1 MHIRAKFDGGKQ
13 INRSQ
18 RGSWNARCAGAAL
31 RYNEGPTW
39 GPTCWE
45 KVTSNP
51 PNNVF
56 VEKSLAHQQQTE
68 NDRKRKA
75 STEAK
80 QQRKKAKLTTK
91 ADNNVNA
98 KRAYSRHDGSNVDDI
113 STDLPTCD
121 LQDLMVSYYKAN
133 IVVNDSR
140 AAYIQLTTMKHGSD
154 NKASI
159 LWKEERRLR
168 VTSSNVGAIAKRR
181 STTKVGPLV
190 HQLLYSSFRGNRATS
205 WGLLQ
210 EEDTEKQYQEY
221 MKEQCA
227 DFKVNGNCG
236 LYVSTQYPWLAATPD
251 GLVHDPSITPSRGLV
266 EYKNPHTCRNST
278 IIEAMRN
285 KKIKF
290 LTIINDKVS
299 LKRSHQYYYQIQT
312 AMLCTETQW
321 CDFVVRTSIDFQLVE
336 RIRLD
341 EEFCSSFII
350 KVREFYF
357 NSILPEITV
366 KRTPIREPEWVDNTE
381 EWNERVAELSYT
393 NK

>member
-1 MHIRAKFDGGKQ
+1 M
-13 INRSQ
+13 
-18 RGSWNARCAGAAL
+18 
-31 RYNEGPTW
+31 
-39 GPTCWE
+39 
-45 KVTSNP
+45 
-51 PNNVF
+51 
-56 VEKSLAHQQQTE
+56 
-68 NDRKRKA
+68 
-75 STEAK
+75 
-80 QQRKKAKLTTK
+80 
-91 ADNNVNA
+91 NA

-140 AAYIQLTTMKHGSD
+140 AAYIQLTTLKHSSD

-168 VTSSNVGAIAKRR
+168 VTSSNVGTIAKRR

-210 EEDTEKQYQEY
+210 EEDTEKQYREY

-227 DFKVNGNCG
+227 DFKVNGSCG

-285 KKIKF
+285 KMIKF

-299 LKRSHQYYYQIQT
+299 LKRLHQYYYQVQT
-312 AMLCTETQW
+312 AMLCTETKW

-341 EEFCSSFII
+341 KEFCSSFII
-350 KVREFYF
+350 KVQEFYF

-366 KRTPIREPEWVDNTE
+366 KRTLIREPEWVDNTE
-381 EWNERVAELSYT
+381 EWNERVAELNYT

>member
-75 STEAK
+75 NTEAK

-140 AAYIQLTTMKHGSD
+140 AAYIQLTTMKHSSD

-159 LWKEERRLR
+159 L
-168 VTSSNVGAIAKRR
+168 
-181 STTKVGPLV
+181 
-190 HQLLYSSFRGNRATS
+190 
-205 WGLLQ
+205 
-210 EEDTEKQYQEY
+210 
-221 MKEQCA
+221 
-227 DFKVNGNCG
+227 
-236 LYVSTQYPWLAATPD
+236 
-251 GLVHDPSITPSRGLV
+251 
-266 EYKNPHTCRNST
+266 
-278 IIEAMRN
+278 
-285 KKIKF
+285 
-290 LTIINDKVS
+290 
-299 LKRSHQYYYQIQT
+299 
-312 AMLCTETQW
+312 
-321 CDFVVRTSIDFQLVE
+321 
-336 RIRLD
+336 
-341 EEFCSSFII
+341 
-350 KVREFYF
+350 
-357 NSILPEITV
+357 
-366 KRTPIREPEWVDNTE
+366 
-381 EWNERVAELSYT
+381 
-393 NK
+393 

>member
-1 MHIRAKFDGGKQ
+1 M
-13 INRSQ
+13 
-18 RGSWNARCAGAAL
+18 
-31 RYNEGPTW
+31 
-39 GPTCWE
+39 
-45 KVTSNP
+45 
-51 PNNVF
+51 
-56 VEKSLAHQQQTE
+56 
-68 NDRKRKA
+68 
-75 STEAK
+75 
-80 QQRKKAKLTTK
+80 
-91 ADNNVNA
+91 NA
-98 KRAYSRHDGSNVDDI
+98 KRAYSRHNGSIVDDI

-140 AAYIQLTTMKHGSD
+140 AAYIQLTTMKHSSD

-168 VTSSNVGAIAKRR
+168 ITSSNVGAIAKHR

-210 EEDTEKQYQEY
+210 EEDTEDQYREY

-251 GLVHDPSITPSRGLV
+251 GLVHDPSVTPSRGLV

-299 LKRSHQYYYQIQT
+299 
-312 AMLCTETQW
+312 
-321 CDFVVRTSIDFQLVE
+321 
-336 RIRLD
+336 
-341 EEFCSSFII
+341 
-350 KVREFYF
+350 
-357 NSILPEITV
+357 
-366 KRTPIREPEWVDNTE
+366 
-381 EWNERVAELSYT
+381 
-393 NK
+393 

>member
-1 MHIRAKFDGGKQ
+1 M
-13 INRSQ
+13 
-18 RGSWNARCAGAAL
+18 
-31 RYNEGPTW
+31 
-39 GPTCWE
+39 
-45 KVTSNP
+45 
-51 PNNVF
+51 
-56 VEKSLAHQQQTE
+56 
-68 NDRKRKA
+68 
-75 STEAK
+75 
-80 QQRKKAKLTTK
+80 
-91 ADNNVNA
+91 NA

-121 LQDLMVSYYKAN
+121 LQDLMVSY
-133 IVVNDSR
+133 
-140 AAYIQLTTMKHGSD
+140 TMKHSSD

-190 HQLLYSSFRGNRATS
+190 HQLLYSSFRGNRETS
-205 WGLLQ
+205 LGLLQ

-251 GLVHDPSITPSRGLV
+251 GFVHDPSVTPSRGLV
-266 EYKNPHTCRNST
+266 EYKNPHT
-278 IIEAMRN
+278 
-285 KKIKF
+285 
-290 LTIINDKVS
+290 IINDKVS
-299 LKRSHQYYYQIQT
+299 LKRSHHYYYQIQT

-350 KVREFYF
+350 KDREFYF

-366 KRTPIREPEWVDNTE
+366 KRTPIRE
-381 EWNERVAELSYT
+381 LL
-393 NK
+393 